1 MNPQPTTAA
10 ELDIRI
16 TVALDASPE
25 SLAALEIST
34 ALAKWMQ
41 AEICGIFVEDDNLV
55 RLCDLPFST
64 EIGAQSATPRYL
76 TEFCITREFQ
86 VLEDAMQRRL
96 EETANR
102 YEVPWR
108 FEVRKGP
115 VTEQLLSAAETTA
128 VIGIG
133 RIGRSEKQQQLG
145 SSARRLLQE
154 ASSSI
159 LISSSQSRK
168 LTNNSLTLLYTGS
181 PAADRALQQAK
192 QLAQSSQSALTVI
205 VWRDEQT
212 STKSADQL
220 VQDAK
225 NRLAETPTDLHTTNL
240 HTVDLQTTN
249 LHVVEGHT
257 VNDLLRTAWSIET
270 RMLILP
276 APAREKLSAWLDMI
290 DIPVLLIP

>member
-1 MNPQPTTAA
+1 MNPQPTPET
-10 ELDIRI
+10 DPNIRI

-34 ALAKWMQ
+34 ALAKWMH

-159 LISSSQSRK
+159 LISSSQSR
-168 LTNNSLTLLYTGS
+168 TPADNSLTLLYTGS
-181 PAADRALQQAK
+181 PAADRALQQAT

-205 VWRDEQT
+205 VWRDEKAPAI
-212 STKSADQL
+212 STDQL
-220 VQDAK
+220 AQDAQ
-225 NRLAETPTDLHTTNL
+225 NRLAETPTDLHATNVPAANL
-240 HTVDLQTTN
+240 HI
-249 LHVVEGHT
+249 VEGHT

-276 APAREKLSAWLDMI
+276 APAREKLSAWLDRI